1 MKNKTPKTKIYLM
14 AVTALLSTVTI
25 SGVAVAATSSTTVTA
40 PALGAASTFG
50 LLGQT
55 ISNSDPTFVSGDVGF
70 GSGGETSP
78 PTITN
83 GSSYPNDAAYNNAEL
98 ALGSVISSA
107 NSQTPTSTGNLDI
120 SGQTLHPG
128 VYAFPGAGNIQATP
142 ALTLSGAG
150 VYIFQ
155 ITGAFNTVAG
165 TVITLANGATPCDV
179 FWVVGGATTLG
190 ANTTFEGTIM
200 SAAAI
205 TVGANSTVNGRI
217 LSETATM
224 ISTDHI
230 TVPPCA
236 TGTTV
241 TGSTYGTVTGS
252 TYPTGSTPSTPT
264 ITSPTPPTV
273 TPPATVTTVTPPAT
287 VTTVT
292 PPATVTTVTPPATVT
307 TVTPPATVTT
317 VTPPATVTTVTPPAT
332 VTTVTPPVTVTTVTP
347 PVTVTTVKPPVVT
360 KTKKQ
365 AVTTVKAPVVTPV
378 TLKITS
384 VVAKKPT
391 VVKHSQS
398 SVAGATSPVTGIP
411 AAWELAEGFAVM
423 AFGGLMTV
431 LFRRRRRQ

>member
-1 MKNKTPKTKIYLM
+1 M

-25 SGVAVAATSSTTVTA
+25 SGLAVAATSSTTVTA
-40 PALGAASTFG
+40 PALGVASTFG
-50 LLGQT
+50 LIGQT

-83 GSSYPNDAAYNNAEL
+83 GSSYPNDAEYNNANL
-98 ALGSVISSA
+98 ALVSAISSA

-120 SGQTLHPG
+120 SGQTLNPG
-128 VYAFPGAGNIQATP
+128 VYAFPGAGNIQRVP

-217 LSETATM
+217 LSETATT

-236 TGTTV
+236 TNATGATV
-241 TGSTYGTVTGS
+241 GTVTGS

-273 TPPATVTTVTPPAT
+273 TTVTPPT
-287 VTTVT
+287 
-292 PPATVTTVTPPATVT
+292 
-307 TVTPPATVTT
+307 
-317 VTPPATVTTVTPPAT
+317 T

-347 PVTVTTVKPPVVT
+347 PATVTTVKPPTTPTVPTANGKAIKPPVVT
-360 KTKKQ
+360 KTTKQ
-365 AVTTVKAPVVTPV
+365 AVTTVKAPAVTPV
-378 TLKITS
+378 TLKIAS
-384 VVAKKPT
+384 VVAKKST
-391 VVKHSQS
+391 EAKHAQS
-398 SVAGATSPVTGIP
+398 VVAGATSPVTGIP
-411 AAWELAEGFAVM
+411 VVWELVEGFAVV
-423 AFGGLMTV
+423 ALGGLMTV
-431 LFRRRRRQ
+431 LFRRRRQ